1 MLDPQLA
8 KRIAAGKISHS
19 WLLTG
24 KEEQLLP
31 QAKSLA
37 AALLCPHPT
46 PEGNGCGVC
55 SSCRKV
61 AADNHPDLQII
72 LPDGASVKI
81 FQTRKMQHFAN
92 LESYE
97 GGRQVVIIHDA
108 HTMQRAAAN
117 SLLKILEEPPPGV
130 YFILTAPVGDVLLP
144 TILSRVVWVR
154 LSDRDEGEETP
165 ADRELRTEMEQKA
178 LELLRLLPGDVSTAL
193 LFAGGLKNGR
203 RKDLT
208 DKKQTIY
215 FLEALLLCLREIWA
229 ETYLPESRLLL
240 FQRLPRVYDACQA
253 LRAAELVE
261 EAIRLAK
268 SNINT
273 TLLLNVLLLRLRDL
287 CAGQGLDKGA
297 EK

>member
-8 KRIAAGKISHS
+8 KRIAAGKVSHS

-24 KEEQLLP
+24 REEQLLP

-37 AALLCPHPT
+37 AALLCAHPT
-46 PEGNGCGVC
+46 PDGNACGVC

-61 AADNHPDLQII
+61 AADNHPDVQII
-72 LPDGASVKI
+72 CPDGASVKI
-81 FQTRKMQHFAN
+81 FQTRKMRYVAH
-92 LESYE
+92 LESFE
-97 GGRQVVIIHDA
+97 GGRQVVIIHEA

-117 SLLKILEEPPPGV
+117 SLLKILEEPPSGV
-130 YFILTAPVGDVLLP
+130 YFILTAPVGDALLP
-144 TILSRVVWVR
+144 TILSRVVWIR
-154 LSDRDEGEETP
+154 LLGEDEGEETP
-165 ADRELRTEMEQKA
+165 ADCELRTEMEQKA
-178 LELLRLLPGDVSTAL
+178 MELLGLLPGDISTAL

-208 DKKQTIY
+208 DKKQTIC

-229 ETYLPESRLLL
+229 ETYLPESRLRL
-240 FQRLPRVYDACQA
+240 FQRLPGAYDALQA
-253 LRAAELVE
+253 LEAARLVE
-261 EAIRLAK
+261 DAIRLAK

-273 TLLLNVLLLRLRDL
+273 TLLLNVLLLKLRDL
-287 CAGQGLDKGA
+287 CGQQGLDRAA